1 MKKAIWIIVIVIG
14 AMITGAGYGIGIRAA
29 YNQGYNKA
37 TEEAEAWVVSRYQD
51 WEDEQK
57 AETDELLKGVEGYV
71 NGELERKNGDVRFDL
86 DSNDWVTWNEEGY
99 GWTPEE

>member
-37 TEEAEAWVVSRYQD
+37 TEEAEAWVASRYQD

-57 AETDELLKGVEGYV
+57 AETDELLYNIEGYV
-71 NGELERKNGDVRFDL
+71 NGKIERDGATVVDL
-86 DSNDWVTWNEEGY
+86 NNDDKVVWFEENY